1 MVVLLVIVFKDH
13 PQIIPCNIPLSRS
26 ALQIPS
32 ASIHLQDAIS
42 RSRVETILRATTEI
56 LGDELIFKMHLRF
69 GVVQKIPES
78 RAVGSM
84 NLIFTWPTYDMISNP
99 FYLSKSVAPALILPS
114 RTQSWE
120 VCFDSVVLNLLRQY
134 MTSASHVGHI
144 NRQPL
149 WGFESFQKAKD
160 NLKAFQVQM
169 RRWLDGC
176 WHLCHSW
183 TLAPFHW
190 NTGWTYDAAS
200 QLSFSQPTIPFTRSK
215 RNHPLNSTKM
225 HQETLK
231 HYKLLKSFVDIPC
244 FRCNSMKNHTGLFG
258 TPSRPCGA
266 CSLPEMEGYGQA
278 PQRHGRIFQWI

>member
-1 MVVLLVIVFKDH
+1 MQFHGRELKQSSERLLRVSVMSWY
-13 PQIIPCNIPLSRS
+13 L
-26 ALQIPS
+26 
-32 ASIHLQDAIS
+32 IHLS
-42 RSRVETILRATTEI
+42 
-56 LGDELIFKMHLRF
+56 
-69 GVVQKIPES
+69 GVLQKIQNDVQLARCIQYLHDP
-78 RAVGSM
+78 
-84 NLIFTWPTYDMISNP
+84 DMISSL

-120 VCFDSVVLNLLRQY
+120 VCFDSVVPNLLRQY

-176 WHLCHSW
+176 WYLCHSW

-200 QLSFSQPTIPFTRSK
+200 QLSFPQPTIKKPSLEFNQDASG
-215 RNHPLNSTKM
+215 NS
-225 HQETLK
+225 ETSPNSLK
-231 HYKLLKSFVDIPC
+231 VSWTFHVFAVIQS
-244 FRCNSMKNHTGLFG
+244 NNTGLFG

-278 PQRHGRIFQWI
+278 PQQHGKDLSVDLEWVLMVFSFKFRIFHE

>member
-1 MVVLLVIVFKDH
+1 MQFHGRELKQSSERLLRVSVMSWFFDASEI
-13 PQIIPCNIPLSRS
+13 RS
-26 ALQIPS
+26 FA
-32 ASIHLQDAIS
+32 
-42 RSRVETILRATTEI
+42 
-56 LGDELIFKMHLRF
+56 KN
-69 GVVQKIPES
+69 PE
-78 RAVGSM
+78 RCAVGSM
-84 NLIFTWPTYDMISNP
+84 YLIHDPDMISSL

-120 VCFDSVVLNLLRQY
+120 VCFDSVVPNLLRQY

-176 WHLCHSW
+176 WYLCHSW

-190 NTGWTYDAAS
+190 NTGWTDDAAS
-200 QLSFSQPTIPFTRSK
+200 QLSFPQPTIKKPSLEFNQDASV
-215 RNHPLNSTKM
+215 NS
-225 HQETLK
+225 ETSHNSLK
-231 HYKLLKSFVDIPC
+231 VSWTFHVFAVIQS
-244 FRCNSMKNHTGLFG
+244 NNTGLFG

-278 PQRHGRIFQWI
+278 PQRHGKDPSVDLEWVITFVFSII